1 MGDPPT
7 EPAGRGGQAEAGP
20 RPKGTIGIAC
30 WGCRSTIVSPLLW
43 QPPDGAPFGV
53 ECSHCGQAVVLH
65 SCSNCQTRH
74 YVALTTAPGGH
85 ARIPGLEI
93 EDPVGNY
100 LCSTCGRNNPISLP
114 QYAEGKPTSRF
125 YHLCGRCRHWV
136 IAHSSVPAM
145 SCGHCGYEWNIV
157 GCGSCS
163 SLSNLPYS
171 ARGAYACTCCRTAI
185 PVNPLPPVAVP
196 AVADGAVLAAEVPYD
211 SLTSAAAE
219 ATETK
224 TAVAALVDALDQLV
238 GLETV
243 KAQVH
248 RLIDL
253 AKVSALRKAKGL
265 PAPGISNHL
274 VFVGNPGTGKTTVA
288 RIVAHLYHHLGLLST
303 DHLEETSREGLVA
316 GYVGQTAIKTM
327 EVCEAALGGVLFVD
341 EAYAL
346 AGSSAGDFGP
356 EAVSTLLKYMEDHR
370 DDLVVILAGYPDDM
384 AVLLASN
391 AGLASRFSQTIEF
404 ADYSGEE
411 LGGIFLGL
419 CLASGYSVARPG
431 MDAAE
436 AICTAWPRDRGF
448 GNGRLARNLYEQT
461 VMAQA
466 ARLAVGLADD
476 SDLVSLIEADIH
488 AAAAALATKA
498 PALH

>member
-1 MGDPPT
+1 MAEPSTAPTRPAAPEMG
-7 EPAGRGGQAEAGP
+7 A

-30 WGCRSTIVSPLLW
+30 WACRSTIVSPLLW

-53 ECSHCGQAVVLH
+53 VCGHCGQAVVLH

-74 YVALTTAPGGH
+74 YVALTTAPASH
-85 ARIPGLEI
+85 PRIPGLEI
-93 EDPVGNY
+93 ESPVGNY

-114 QYAEGKPTSRF
+114 QYKDAKATNHF

-136 IAHSSVPAM
+136 IAHSSAPAM
-145 SCGHCGYEWNIV
+145 SCGHCGYEWNVV
-157 GCGSCS
+157 GCGSCA

-171 ARGAYACTCCRTAI
+171 SRGAYTCTCCRANV
-185 PVNPLPPVAVP
+185 PVNPLPPVPVR
-196 AVADGAVLAAEVPYD
+196 AVADSAVVATEIHYD
-211 SLTSAAAE
+211 SKTNAAVE
-219 ATETK
+219 AGERA
-224 TAVAALVDALDQLV
+224 TAVAALVETLDQLV

-248 RLIDL
+248 RLINL

-265 PAPGISNHL
+265 PAPAISNHL

-288 RIVAHLYHHLGLLST
+288 RIIARLYHHLGLLST
-303 DHLEETSREGLVA
+303 DHLEETSRQGLVA

-346 AGSSAGDFGP
+346 AGSSGADFGP

-384 AVLLASN
+384 AVLLDSN

-404 ADYSGEE
+404 SDYSGWE
-411 LGGIFLGL
+411 LGRIFLAL
-419 CLASGYSVARPG
+419 CEASGYAVNAGG
-431 MDAAE
+431 MATVE
-436 AICTAWPRDRGF
+436 ATCDGWPRDRGF

-466 ARLAVGLADD
+466 ARLAVSLADD
-476 SDLVSLIEADIH
+476 SDLVSLTEEDIEA
-488 AAAAALATKA
+488 ASLALAAKVSA
-498 PALH
+498 SR